1 MSFLAQ
7 YAAFAG
13 VMLFVAISPGPDMA
27 VIISRALT
35 GWSAGV
41 AATVGVVAGVAI
53 WVVAAVTGVSALLA
67 TSATSFTVV
76 KIVGAIY
83 LVYLGV
89 QSLLA
94 ARRHIDETVDA
105 PAPVAMNKT
114 GLASN
119 AWRGF
124 LCNILNPK
132 AAVFFVALI
141 PQFIR
146 PDGDRVVD
154 ALVLPLLAVAIVGI
168 WYLILVSIVFSLQKK
183 LVNSRIRK
191 RIDATVG
198 VALVGVGIGVVF
210 ADSR

>member
-41 AATVGVVAGVAI
+41 AATAGVVVGVAI
-53 WVVAAVTGVSALLA
+53 WVVAAVTGVSALLDTTA
-67 TSATSFTVV
+67 TAITVV

-83 LVYLGV
+83 LVYLGI

-94 ARRHIDETVDA
+94 ARRHTDETVDA
-105 PAPVAMNKT
+105 PAPVAINKA

-141 PQFIR
+141 PQIIR
-146 PDGDRVVD
+146 PDG
-154 ALVLPLLAVAIVGI
+154 
-168 WYLILVSIVFSLQKK
+168 
-183 LVNSRIRK
+183 
-191 RIDATVG
+191 
-198 VALVGVGIGVVF
+198 
-210 ADSR
+210 